1 MCEAHREKIQELWD
15 RLQVPQEEREL
26 FSEHMVA
33 SKKKNLDAVSEHS

>member
-26 FSEHMVA
+26 FSEHMVV
-33 SKKKNLDAVSEHS
+33 SKKKNLDAVSEHT